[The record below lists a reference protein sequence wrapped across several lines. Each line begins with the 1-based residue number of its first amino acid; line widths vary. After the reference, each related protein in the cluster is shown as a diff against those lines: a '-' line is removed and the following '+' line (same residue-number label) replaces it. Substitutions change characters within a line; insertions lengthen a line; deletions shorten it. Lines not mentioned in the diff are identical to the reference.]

1 MASMSQNNPLQ
12 IIMLG
17 PILTQQGGIANNQR
31 LFLEYAPPEVQIYH
45 IPTHDEGSIAHRIIV
60 FGKAVVKLVWM
71 LLQKD
76 VDLVHIRMS
85 QGGSAFRQ
93 AITTFLVW
101 LFGKPIILHA
111 HGGEFHLFYSNL
123 PQWIQKILSW
133 VFCKCRRL
141 IVLSETWKSF
151 YINNLGLTPEQVV
164 VLYNPVKLPSQLPQ
178 RSGSEK
184 INILFLGRIGPRKGA
199 FDLINAFAAI
209 PCEYKNRSS
218 LIVAGDGEVEQA
230 RSLVK
235 SLNLTEQITLPGWVG
250 LKERNTLLAQADVFI
265 LPSYNEGLSLAMLE
279 AMGWGLP
286 IIVTPVGGV
295 SEVVTQGE
303 SGLLVNPGDIQQLAE
318 AMKSLIE
325 NESLRLS
332 LGAKARARVVPFD
345 INNYWVSFLDVY
357 RSVLASK
364 TCNSVSTT

>member
-1 MASMSQNNPLQ
+1 MNQKNPLQ

-31 LFLEYAPPEVQIYH
+31 LFLEYAPPEAQIYH
-45 IPTHDEGSIAHRIIV
+45 IVTHDEGSILHRIIV

-71 LLQKD
+71 LLQRD
-76 VDLVHIRMS
+76 IDLVHIRMS

-101 LFGKPIILHA
+101 VFGKPIILHA

-123 PQWIQKILSW
+123 PQWVQQVLSW
-133 VFCKCRRL
+133 VFCKCRHL
-141 IVLSETWKSF
+141 IVLSETWKNF
-151 YINNLGLTPEQVV
+151 YTKDLGLTSEQVV
-164 VLYNPVKLPSQLPQ
+164 VLYNPVKLPSQVPQ
-178 RSGSEK
+178 RSGSQK

-199 FDLINAFAAI
+199 FDLIKAFATL
-209 PCEYKNRSS
+209 PHEHKERTT
-218 LIVAGDGEVEQA
+218 LIVAGDGEVEEA

-235 SLNLTEQITLPGWVG
+235 SLNLTEQITIPGWVG
-250 LKERNTLLAQADVFI
+250 QEERNALLAKVDVFV

-303 SGLLVNPGDIQQLAE
+303 SGLLVNPGDIEQLSE

-332 LGAKARARVVPFD
+332 LGAKARTRVVPFD
-345 INNYWVSFLDVY
+345 INNYWVSVLEVY
-357 RSVLASK
+357 RSSLESEPR
-364 TCNSVSTT
+364 NSVSTT

>member
-1 MASMSQNNPLQ
+1 MSQNNPLQ
-12 IIMLG
+12 ILMLG

-31 LFLEYAPPEVQIYH
+31 LFLEYAPPDVQIYH
-45 IPTHDEGSIAHRIIV
+45 IATHDEGSIAHRIIV
-60 FGKAVVKLVWM
+60 FGKAVVKLIWM

-101 LFGKPIILHA
+101 MFGKPIILHA

-123 PQWIQKILSW
+123 PQWVQQILSW

-141 IVLSETWKSF
+141 IVLSETWKNF
-151 YINNLGLTPEQVV
+151 YTKDLGLKSEQVV
-164 VLYNPVKLPSQLPQ
+164 VLYNPVKLPSQVPN
-178 RSGSEK
+178 RSGYQK
-184 INILFLGRIGPRKGA
+184 VNILFLGRIGPRKGA
-199 FDLINAFAAI
+199 FDLIKAFAAL
-209 PCEYKNRSS
+209 PTDAKNRTS

-230 RSLVK
+230 RSLIK
-235 SLNLTEQITLPGWVG
+235 SLNLTEHISVPGWVG
-250 LKERNTLLAQADVFI
+250 QEERNALLAKVDVFV

-303 SGLLVNPGDIQQLAE
+303 SGLLVNPGDIEQLSE

-332 LGAKARARVVPFD
+332 LGAKARTRVAPFD

-357 RSVLASK
+357 RSVLESEPR
-364 TCNSVSTT
+364 NSVSTT

>member
-1 MASMSQNNPLQ
+1 MTQSHPLQ

-17 PILTQQGGIANNQR
+17 PVLTQQGGIANNQR
-31 LFLEYAPPEVQIYH
+31 LFLKYAPPDVQIYH

-60 FGKAVVKLVWM
+60 FVKAVVKLLWM
-71 LLQKD
+71 LIQKD

-93 AITTFLVW
+93 AITTFLAW
-101 LFGKPIILHA
+101 IFGKPIILHA

-123 PQWIQKILSW
+123 PQWVQQLLSW
-133 VFCKCRRL
+133 VFRKCRHL
-141 IVLSETWKSF
+141 IVLSEAWKSF
-151 YINNLGLTPEQVV
+151 YTEDLGLTSEQVV
-164 VLYNPVKLPSQLPQ
+164 VLYNPVQLPTQVPQ
-178 RSGSEK
+178 RLGSQK
-184 INILFLGRIGPRKGA
+184 IKILFLGRIGPRKGA
-199 FDLINAFAAI
+199 FDLIKAFAALS
-209 PCEYKNRSS
+209 PEHQERTN
-218 LIVAGDGEVEQA
+218 LILAGDGEVEQA

-235 SLNLTEQITLPGWVG
+235 SLNLTAQITVPGWIG
-250 LKERNTLLAQADVFI
+250 QEERNTLLAKVDMFI

-295 SEVVTQGE
+295 PEVVTQGE
-303 SGLLVNPGDIQQLAE
+303 SGLLVNPGDIQQLSE

-325 NESLRLS
+325 DESLRLS
-332 LGAKARARVVPFD
+332 LGAKARERVTPFE
-345 INNYWVSFLDVY
+345 INNYWVSCLDVY